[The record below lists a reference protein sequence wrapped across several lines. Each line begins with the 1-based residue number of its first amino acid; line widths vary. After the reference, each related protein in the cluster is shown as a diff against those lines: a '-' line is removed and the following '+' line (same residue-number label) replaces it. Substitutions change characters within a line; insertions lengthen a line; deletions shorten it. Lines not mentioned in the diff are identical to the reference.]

1 MRSHPGPRTGWR
13 HCIHGQEKIYT
24 ALFAALA
31 TLLLGDLT
39 AAPPTP
45 AFLPQVTLRP
55 DPNPV
60 QAFGATVAI
69 DANTVVVGSL
79 YDGPFLTGSAY
90 VFIWDGTAWAR
101 SQKLVPTGGA
111 VGDAFGWSV
120 AVSGNTIVVG
130 TYSGDKT
137 YIFARTGGSWSLQQI
152 LGVSGTVAID
162 DDTLLVANPNADV
175 AESSGSF
182 LAQAGMAW
190 IWTRKDNAWSLV
202 QALTASDPRE
212 RGFFGTSG
220 ALRRDTIVLGAPR
233 DSTVVQESGAAYV
246 FTRQGQTW
254 EEVQKLR
261 PSNPELNAAFGTAV
275 ALEEDTI
282 VVGAPGNEDFTGIG
296 SAYAFSRAGGN
307 WRQAQRLSASKGFS
321 LDRFGLSV
329 ALSGN
334 RLVVGQVGQ
343 IVGQPVGGVYVFAQ
357 HGVRWKEVARLT
369 INSNEPDFFGSPVSI
384 SGNDVL
390 VGDDTQNGIG
400 GGTAYLFH
408 LAPERDF

>member
-1 MRSHPGPRTGWR
+1 
-13 HCIHGQEKIYT
+13 
-24 ALFAALA
+24 
-31 TLLLGDLT
+31 
-39 AAPPTP
+39 
-45 AFLPQVTLRP
+45 
-55 DPNPV
+55 
-60 QAFGATVAI
+60 
-69 DANTVVVGSL
+69 
-79 YDGPFLTGSAY
+79 
-90 VFIWDGTAWAR
+90 
-101 SQKLVPTGGA
+101 

-212 RGFFGTSG
+212 RGLFGTSG
-220 ALRRDTIVLGAPR
+220 ALRRDTIVLGASR

-369 INSNEPDFFGSPVSI
+369 INSNEPDFFGSPVSV